1 MAQPKIAVFAE
12 AYVINLTGGRI
23 IIAPVENSMS
33 NCDINCSL
41 QRTGINRLFDGNLA
55 GARHVAEISKNFG

>member
-1 MAQPKIAVFAE
+1 MAAPE
-12 AYVINLTGGRI
+12 DRSLRRAYVINLAGGRI

-55 GARHVAEISKNFG
+55 GARLVAEISKNFG